1 MTRRLGGPWWNPR
14 AAPRPGGAGE
24 RRGRRRTENVRRVE
38 NARLT
43 RLEKGARAGGAAARR
58 RRGLSPRAAAIAAA
72 PAVCAAVVAAAAAAA
87 GGEASG
93 ARAAAAAGEA
103 RMVFVGDTG
112 TGDGRARRVRD
123 AIRDTVAAAGAS
135 HLFLLGDNVYDDGEA
150 EHIAPRFLDVYRP
163 VMDLGVTIHA
173 ALGNHDVGR
182 CDGTARRPVPRGA
195 SAYVPSRRCPAAA
208 HLATPEFGYVDGAR
222 YYAVPAP
229 DAGSPLVEVFVLD
242 SNTLGADQ
250 NRLED
255 GGDDAQLAW
264 LDRALRESAARW
276 RVVAMHHP
284 IHSPSRRRFWIFGRR
299 GPDRRLR
306 AQLEPRFVEG
316 GVDVVFQGHQHL
328 YARLRPQ
335 RGIRYV
341 VTGAGSRPPD
351 AFDPDERTWPRADRG
366 RFNHFVYVRA
376 TADRFEYCVID
387 DERAVRD
394 GGWFAAG
401 DAADTAFPAG
411 ACPALR

>member
-1 MTRRLGGPWWNPR
+1 MLGMFN
-14 AAPRPGGAGE
+14 
-24 RRGRRRTENVRRVE
+24 RRTDPVRRD
-38 NARLT
+38 ASRL
-43 RLEKGARAGGAAARR
+43 AMQ
-58 RRGLSPRAAAIAAA
+58 RGLSPRAAGTAAA
-72 PAVCAAVVAAAAAAA
+72 PAVFAVVLAAAVAAA
-87 GGEASG
+87 GGADSG
-93 ARAAAAAGEA
+93 AAAGEA

-150 EHIAPRFLDVYRP
+150 ERIAPRFLDVYRP
-163 VMDLGVTIHA
+163 VMDLGVTVHA

-182 CDGTARRPVPRGA
+182 CEGTARRPVPRGA
-195 SAYVPSRRCPAAA
+195 SAYVPTRRCPAAA

-229 DAGSPLVEVFVLD
+229 DGASPLVEVFVLD

-250 NRLED
+250 TRLE
-255 GGDDAQLAW
+255 GGDDAAQLAW
-264 LDRALRESAARW
+264 LDGALRESAARW
-276 RVVAMHHP
+276 QVVAMHHP
-284 IHSPSRRRFWIFGRR
+284 IHSPFRRLFWIFGRR

-335 RGIRYV
+335 RGVRYV
-341 VTGAGSRPPD
+341 VSGAGSRTPD
-351 AFDPDERTWPRADRG
+351 AFDPDDRTWPRADRG

-376 TADRFEYCVID
+376 TADRFEYCAID
-387 DERAVRD
+387 DERVVRD
-394 GGWFAAG
+394 GGWFAPG

-411 ACPALR
+411 TCPALR

>member
-1 MTRRLGGPWWNPR
+1 MTRLR
-14 AAPRPGGAGE
+14 
-24 RRGRRRTENVRRVE
+24 
-38 NARLT
+38 
-43 RLEKGARAGGAAARR
+43 
-58 RRGLSPRAAAIAAA
+58 IAAA
-72 PAVCAAVVAAAAAAA
+72 LAVIAIGAAPGEGRPGAA
-87 GGEASG
+87 GAAPGEV
-93 ARAAAAAGEA
+93 

-112 TGDGRARRVRD
+112 TGDRRARRVRD

-135 HLFLLGDNVYDDGEA
+135 HLFLLGDNVYEDGEA
-150 EHIAPRFLDVYRP
+150 EYIEPRFIDVYRP
-163 VMDLGVTIHA
+163 VLDLGVAIHA

-195 SAYVPSRRCPAAA
+195 SAYVASGRCPAAA

-222 YYAVPAP
+222 YYAVAAPA
-229 DAGSPLVEVFVLD
+229 GGTPLVEVFVLD
-242 SNTLGADQ
+242 SNTLGEDQ
-250 NRLED
+250 TRLED
-255 GGDDAQLAW
+255 GVDAAQLEW

-276 RVVAMHHP
+276 QVVAMHHP

-299 GPDRRLR
+299 GPDVRLR
-306 AQLEPRFVEG
+306 AQLEPLFVEH

-335 RGIRYV
+335 QGVRYLV
-341 VTGAGSRPPD
+341 SGAGSRAPD

-366 RFNHFVYVRA
+366 QFNHFVYVRA
-376 TADRFEYCVID
+376 TADRFEYCAVD
-387 DERAVRD
+387 DEQVVRD

-411 ACPALR
+411 TCPPLGQQSAP